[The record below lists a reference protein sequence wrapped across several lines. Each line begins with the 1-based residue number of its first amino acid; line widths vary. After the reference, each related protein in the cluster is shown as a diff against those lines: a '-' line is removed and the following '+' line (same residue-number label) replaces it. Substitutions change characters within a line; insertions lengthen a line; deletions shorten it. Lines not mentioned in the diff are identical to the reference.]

1 MTETT
6 RWWWIRHAPVINPD
20 GLIYG
25 QRDLEA
31 DTGDAAA
38 FAARAAGLPG
48 GRPVLL
54 TTPLRRTR
62 QTLAA
67 LRAAPLAE
75 GAGDPA
81 VEPDLVEQSFGDWQ
95 GRPRVESTRALGRRH
110 PFWLSPAATR
120 PPGGESF
127 VDLMARAATA
137 IERLSRRPCRP
148 RHRRRRPWRHESAP
162 RWRRPWS
169 WRRRRHCASRI
180 DTLSLTRSTPSRPT
194 DGPPAWRVAGVNLPA
209 VGRRRGRD
217 GHWPGRTHGVNALCL
232 RIASRPAES
241 RPVQPIRRIA
251 PGRVRPERECAR
263 MAARR
268 PAFSAPRR
276 SAPPVARRPSPGL
289 RFARRGRARGLVL
302 TLARRWWGL
311 AGPARAQGQRG
322 AALVDRA
329 QLTFQSMARGPE
341 PAGDEHLM
349 SAPHGPC

>member
-67 LRAAPLAE
+67 LRAAGWAE

-95 GRPRVESTRALGRRH
+95 GRPRVEVYEALGRRH

-137 IERLSRRPCRP
+137 IERLSDAHAGRDIVAVAHGGTIRAAVAQAL
-148 RHRRRRPWRHESAP
+148 ELAP
-162 RWRRPWS
+162 EAALRLS
-169 WRRRRHCASRI
+169 V
-180 DTLSLTRSTPSRPT
+180 DTLSLTRIDRIPT
-194 DGPPAWRVAGVNLPA
+194 DDGPPAWRVAGVNLPA
-209 VGRRRGRD
+209 VG
-217 GHWPGRTHGVNALCL
+217 
-232 RIASRPAES
+232 
-241 RPVQPIRRIA
+241 
-251 PGRVRPERECAR
+251 
-263 MAARR
+263 AATG
-268 PAFSAPRR
+268 AAT
-276 SAPPVARRPSPGL
+276 G
-289 RFARRGRARGLVL
+289 
-302 TLARRWWGL
+302 T
-311 AGPARAQGQRG
+311 GPA
-322 AALVDRA
+322 
-329 QLTFQSMARGPE
+329 
-341 PAGDEHLM
+341 
-349 SAPHGPC
+349 APTV